1 MLKTKPFVNAWIL
14 CKKNISLYVKRG
26 PVLIFG
32 LMFPFFMTLSWIIG
46 RSLTSVQIFV
56 GIVSMTAFFT
66 STAISPV
73 VLPQE
78 TREKSLER
86 QLLYP
91 LSINQILL
99 GIIMASF
106 IYSII
111 ISFII
116 TVAFML
122 LLSIWIMSILQ
133 VIALITGIFMMAIL
147 GSLLGLL
154 VAAKPTDM
162 TSDIMVLMNI
172 IKFPLLFI
180 SGIFIPLSATNFG
193 LLIISVFS
201 PITFFTDLLRFS
213 VNGTN
218 FFYFGVDVIVLLLWI
233 VVLSI
238 SNVIFHRRTMQQRLA
253 EKTKKQKKKSKS
265 TKSKL
270 KK

>member
-1 MLKTKPFVNAWIL
+1 MISIKPLENVWIL

-46 RSLTSVQIFV
+46 RNLTSVQIFV
-56 GIVSMTAFFT
+56 GIVSMTTFFT

-99 GIIMASF
+99 GIILASF
-106 IYSII
+106 IYSFI
-111 ISFII
+111 ISLII
-116 TVAFML
+116 TITFAL
-122 LLSIWIMSILQ
+122 LLSVWIFSIMQ
-133 VIALITGIFMMAIL
+133 MIALVTSIALMATL

-154 VAAKPTDM
+154 VSAKPTDM
-162 TSDIMVLMNI
+162 TSDIMILINI

-180 SGIFIPLSATNFG
+180 SGIFIPLGATGFG
-193 LLIISVFS
+193 LVVVSLFS

-213 VNGTN
+213 VNGSN
-218 FFYFGVDVIVLLLWI
+218 FFYFGGDFIVLISWI
-233 VVLSI
+233 FLLSI
-238 SNVIFHRRTMQQRLA
+238 ANILIHSRTMRFRLA
-253 EKTKKQKKKSKS
+253 EGAKEQKAGKRDKKG
-265 TKSKL
+265 
-270 KK
+270 